1 MLAWVARRRD
11 CGALLA
17 EGMVIGSTPA
27 PFSLRVQQVTDQGKR
42 RPVKVARLYA
52 PGTKA
57 ILAELVGARLVWLK
71 GDEFV
76 LAGAD
81 VLPGDRG
88 PVHAAQSWLCKL
100 AQPLHALGYSARF
113 MFDHGRQL
121 PWGEINGRWATV
133 SNGQLRIAS
142 ALDEHV
148 GRHTTRAI
156 LQHGQT
162 DYQMTDCELDFIG
175 EDRFQI
181 SGFQPHPATDEY
193 PARLLRQGWLMAID
207 IQTPEQKEFIRSLAP
222 KPQR

>member
-11 CGALLA
+11 GGALLA
-17 EGMVIGSTPA
+17 EGLVVGSTSA
-27 PFSLRVQQVTDQGKR
+27 PFSLLVQEVTDQGKR
-42 RPVKVARLYA
+42 RPIKVARLYA

-57 ILAELVGARLVWLK
+57 ILAELVGVRLVWLR

-81 VLPGDRG
+81 VSPGERG
-88 PVHAAQSWLCKL
+88 TVHGAQSWLCKL

-142 ALDEHV
+142 ALDEQLA
-148 GRHTTRAI
+148 RHTTRALLRQGSGHNQLI
-156 LQHGQT
+156 
-162 DYQMTDCELDFIG
+162 DCELDFMG
-175 EDRFQI
+175 EEKFQL
-181 SGFQPHPATDEY
+181 SGFEPQAATNEQ

-207 IQTPEQKEFIRSLAP
+207 IQTPEQKEYIRSLAP